1 MIINYNVP
9 VKQEMCPASLT
20 RQEKYSIKNNK
31 SDFFLDPKQS
41 NCPSY
46 LDVAPRDYP
55 TISKRFKVICEHFQ
69 QQIMPLNTQT
79 LNTMHIWLTVITASY
94 N

>member
-41 NCPSY
+41 NCPSC
-46 LDVAPRDYP
+46 LDVVARE
-55 TISKRFKVICEHFQ
+55 KRLSYNFKPIGVICEHFQ
-69 QQIMPLNTQT
+69 
-79 LNTMHIWLTVITASY
+79 
-94 N
+94 

>member
-41 NCPSY
+41 NCPSCF
-46 LDVAPRDYP
+46 DVAPGDHP
-55 TISKRFKVICEHFQ
+55 TISNPFGLFANISRSKLCH
-69 QQIMPLNTQT
+69 
-79 LNTMHIWLTVITASY
+79 
-94 N
+94 

>member
-41 NCPSY
+41 NCPSC
-46 LDVAPRDYP
+46 LDVAP
-55 TISKRFKVICEHFQ
+55 
-69 QQIMPLNTQT
+69 
-79 LNTMHIWLTVITASY
+79 
-94 N
+94 